1 MQKNWELLLQ
11 KNCRSAAKWN
21 TKSLACRKTTKKN
34 REKSGWWELVLEMW
48 GFFTMKGA
56 QVLEQA
62 DVVVY
67 DSLVGQGIL
76 TRIPA
81 SAKLINVGKRAGHHT
96 MSQEKIN
103 QVLADEAKKGN
114 RVVRLKGG
122 DPFLFG
128 RGGEELEL
136 LTRRAFLMK

>member
-1 MQKNWELLLQ
+1 
-11 KNCRSAAKWN
+11 
-21 TKSLACRKTTKKN
+21 
-34 REKSGWWELVLEMW
+34 
-48 GFFTMKGA
+48 MKGA

-67 DSLVGQGIL
+67 DSLVGQGDPHG
-76 TRIPA
+76 RIP

-128 RGGEELEL
+128 RGGEELASHKGGHSYEVPGV
-136 LTRRAFLMK
+136 TSPDFCTCI

>member
-1 MQKNWELLLQ
+1 
-11 KNCRSAAKWN
+11 
-21 TKSLACRKTTKKN
+21 
-34 REKSGWWELVLEMW
+34 MW
-48 GFFTMKGA
+48 DFFTMKGA

-103 QVLADEAKKGN
+103 QVLAEEAKKGQPGSTSE
-114 RVVRLKGG
+114 RRRSFPFWTRRRGTGASHKGG
-122 DPFLFG
+122 HSL
-128 RGGEELEL
+128 
-136 LTRRAFLMK
+136 

>member
-1 MQKNWELLLQ
+1 MEYKESGLQ
-11 KNCRSAAKWN
+11 EDN
-21 TKSLACRKTTKKN
+21 KK
-34 REKSGWWELVLEMW
+34 EPGKVWLVGAGPGDVGL
-48 GFFTMKGA
+48 FTMKGA

-62 DVVVY
+62 DVVVS

-81 SAKLINVGKRAGHHT
+81 SEKLINVGKRAGHHT
-96 MSQEKIN
+96 MSNENIK

-122 DPFLFG
+122 DPFLLD
-128 RGGEELEL
+128 EEERNWSFLQ
-136 LTRRAFLMK
+136 RRVFLMK

>member
-1 MQKNWELLLQ
+1 MGAGPGDVGL
-11 KNCRSAAKWN
+11 
-21 TKSLACRKTTKKN
+21 
-34 REKSGWWELVLEMW
+34 
-48 GFFTMKGA
+48 FTMKGA

-114 RVVRLKGG
+114 RVVRLKGLAILS
-122 DPFLFG
+122 FLD
-128 RGGEELEL
+128 EEERNWSFSQ
-136 LTRRAFLMK
+136 RRAFLMK